1 MADVA
6 GSMADGTGD
15 IAIDANRCG
24 IVYRFDLETD
34 FNVSRMEPAVVGGPY
49 DGGAT
54 GDKCSVDNI
63 AQPDN
68 LFVMNDGRLLIGE
81 DSGNHVNNMLW
92 LYTPNAAE

>member
-1 MADVA
+1 
-6 GSMADGTGD
+6 
-15 IAIDANRCG
+15 
-24 IVYRFDLETD
+24 
-34 FNVSRMEPAVVGGPY
+34 VGGPY